1 MTEED
6 SAMTEPPA
14 DPTLEAE
21 LDRALD
27 PFRDRIAPDLL
38 AAMRET
44 LADVLTTHPVGAR
57 LLARV
62 RPPPAVARSGDVEAV
77 GVEGAVEHQGVAKDE
92 VG

>member
-14 DPTLEAE
+14 DPALEAE
-21 LDRALD
+21 LDRALE
-27 PFRDRIAPDLL
+27 PYRDLLEPDLL

-44 LADVLTTHPVGAR
+44 LADALTTHPVGSR

-62 RPPPAVARSGDVEAV
+62 RPPPTVARSGDVEAA
-77 GVEGAVEHQGVAKDE
+77 GVEAAAVAPPKDE